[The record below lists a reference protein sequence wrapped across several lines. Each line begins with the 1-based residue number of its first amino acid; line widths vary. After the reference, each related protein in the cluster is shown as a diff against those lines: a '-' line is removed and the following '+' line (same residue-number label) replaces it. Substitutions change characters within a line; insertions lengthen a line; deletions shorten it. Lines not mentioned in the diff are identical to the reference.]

1 MTASALRP
9 EHETNKVV
17 IDPAIL
23 YFGTPVVLLSSLNP
37 DGTTNLMPM
46 SSVFWLG
53 NRAVL
58 GIGAG
63 SQTAANLRRHGEVV
77 LNLASVDLAD
87 HVDRLALTTGRRD
100 VPVRKAERGYVHVA
114 DKFGTAGL
122 TPIRSDTVAP
132 MRVAE
137 SQVNL
142 EAVVRRIHPMYAD
155 EPDRAGSL
163 LLVEAEVTTVRVC
176 RAIRLL
182 SHRDRIDPDAWEPLM
197 MSFQHFYG
205 LSGRI
210 RPSRLA
216 SIDEELYR

>member
-1 MTASALRP
+1 MTASTLRP

-63 SQTAANLRRHGEVV
+63 SQTAANLRRHGEV
-77 LNLASVDLAD
+77 
-87 HVDRLALTTGRRD
+87 
-100 VPVRKAERGYVHVA
+100 
-114 DKFGTAGL
+114 
-122 TPIRSDTVAP
+122 
-132 MRVAE
+132 
-137 SQVNL
+137 
-142 EAVVRRIHPMYAD
+142 
-155 EPDRAGSL
+155 
-163 LLVEAEVTTVRVC
+163 
-176 RAIRLL
+176 
-182 SHRDRIDPDAWEPLM
+182 
-197 MSFQHFYG
+197 
-205 LSGRI
+205 
-210 RPSRLA
+210 A